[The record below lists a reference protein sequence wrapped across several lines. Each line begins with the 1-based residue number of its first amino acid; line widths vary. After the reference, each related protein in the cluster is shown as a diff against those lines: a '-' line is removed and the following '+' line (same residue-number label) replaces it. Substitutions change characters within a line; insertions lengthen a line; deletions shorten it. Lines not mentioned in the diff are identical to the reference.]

1 MRKRRRKTS
10 LIALRESNEINITS
24 LMDIVVLLLFV
35 FIITMPII
43 EQNLPVTLP
52 KAGKAGAMDLS
63 KKHHTIE
70 ISLKNGLTLDGAAI
84 SVQRLEE
91 KMTEISAKEPETPV
105 YVQADEKID
114 YGQVV
119 EVIEVLK
126 KSNVKTMGLVTQAK

>member
-1 MRKRRRKTS
+1 VRRRRRKTS

-43 EQNLPVTLP
+43 EQSLSIDLP
-52 KAGKAGAMDLS
+52 KGKAGAMDLS
-63 KKHHTIE
+63 KKHHTIY
-70 ISLKNGLTLDGAAI
+70 ISIKDGLKLDNEKLSVLRLREKMLTIGAADPK
-84 SVQRLEE
+84 V
-91 KMTEISAKEPETPV
+91 TV

-119 EVIEVLK
+119 EVIQALK
-126 KSNVKTMGLVTQAK
+126 SAKIETMGLVTQAE

>member
-1 MRKRRRKTS
+1 MRRRRRRTS

-24 LMDIVVLLLFV
+24 LMDIIVILLFA

-43 EQNLPVTLP
+43 EQSLSVNLP
-52 KAGKAGAMDLS
+52 KGKAGAMDLT

-84 SVQRLEE
+84 SVQRLGE
-91 KMTEISAKEPETPV
+91 KMEDIGRADPKVTV
-105 YVQADEKID
+105 YVRADEKID

-119 EVIEVLK
+119 EVIDVLK
-126 KSNVKTMGLVTQAK
+126 KAKIEAMGLVTGAE

>member
-1 MRKRRRKTS
+1 VRRRRRRTS

-24 LMDIVVLLLFV
+24 LMDIIVILLFA

-43 EQNLPVTLP
+43 EQSLSVNLP
-52 KAGKAGAMDLS
+52 KAKAGAMDLS

-70 ISLKNGLTLDGAAI
+70 LSKKDGLSLDGSAI
-84 SVQRLEE
+84 SIERLEE
-91 KMTEISAKEPETPV
+91 KMKPIGAADPKVTV
-105 YVQADEKID
+105 YVRADEKID

-126 KSNVKTMGLVTQAK
+126 RAKIETMGLVTTEAK

>member
-1 MRKRRRKTS
+1 VRRRRRRTS

-24 LMDIVVLLLFV
+24 LMDIIVILLFA

-43 EQNLPVTLP
+43 EQSLSVNLP
-52 KAGKAGAMDLS
+52 KGKAGAMDLT

-84 SVQRLEE
+84 SVQRLGE
-91 KMTEISAKEPETPV
+91 KMQTIGAADPKATV
-105 YVQADEKID
+105 YVRADEKID

-126 KSNVKTMGLVTQAK
+126 KAKIEAMGLVTGAE